1 MSTVPARTL
10 IGAVA
15 AAAITAA
22 ISVSLA
28 GSAEAYQCKNTF
40 VQGEGIHK
48 LPHKARAGAKAA
60 WTANAKNTY
69 GLAWSVWDIAAYK
82 SQNCSFTGGA
92 VYCIYKAKP
101 CLYVVP

>member
-1 MSTVPARTL
+1 MSTMPARNL

-28 GSAEAYQCKNTF
+28 GSAAAYQCKNNF
-40 VQGEGIHK
+40 VQAEAIHK
-48 LPHKARAGAKAA
+48 LPAKARAAAKAA
-60 WTANAKNTY
+60 WTAKVKNTY
-69 GLAWSVWDIAAYK
+69 GLAWSVWDIAASK

-92 VYCIYKAKP
+92 FYCIYKAKP
-101 CLYVVP
+101 CLHVVQ